1 MVILRRGIAE
11 NGEQPQLPRRG
22 AQQIAAAHDLRHA
35 AERIVAHN
43 GKLIGIHAVGASDDK
58 IAAGLGEPLCLRAAD
73 TVPERDGDV
82 RHTDAPRGAAG
93 LCGALLLRQVAAGSG
108 IEHRAVRGMGR
119 RGVVQLAAGAV
130 ARVDQ
135 ALLLQF
141 CKMCGIDRASRALRR
156 HLAVPVQPEPAEV
169 PPQLLG
175 IGRTAALRV
184 KVLDAQ
190 QHTPA
195 L

>member
-1 MVILRRGIAE
+1 
-11 NGEQPQLPRRG
+11 
-22 AQQIAAAHDLRHA
+22 
-35 AERIVAHN
+35 
-43 GKLIGIHAVGASDDK
+43 
-58 IAAGLGEPLCLRAAD
+58 
-73 TVPERDGDV
+73 
-82 RHTDAPRGAAG
+82 
-93 LCGALLLRQVAAGSG
+93 
-108 IEHRAVRGMGR
+108 MGR

-195 L
+195 LRPDGKPREQRGKNIAQMHTPGRAGRKAARHSGISRTRFRSGSPAA